1 MKALLIA
8 VIATLALPAHALAGS
23 LQECTGPFRACAIEV
38 QAFCSRDPN
47 GQLRFVFDD
56 AWGKWPRWERCVG
69 RIFETHGQKDPF
81 KSNSGTPAGRQV
93 SRPLTVPYTEMLY
106 LKDYGRD

>member
-8 VIATLALPAHALAGS
+8 VIVTVVVAPQALADS
-23 LQECTGPFRACAIEV
+23 LQQCTGPFRPCAIEV
-38 QAFCSRDPN
+38 QATCSRDPN

-69 RIFETHGQKDPF
+69 RIFEAHGQKDPF
-81 KSNSGTPAGRQV
+81 KSTSGNPAGQQA
-93 SRPLTVPYTEMLY
+93 SGPLTVPYTEMLY
-106 LKDYGRD
+106 PKDYGRD